1 MKRKLTL
8 VGIVLL
14 LAGCTFNVKPIY
26 NDNEQAKAEAAVIQF
41 HKWHNDRNLDEIYAR
56 FDDKVQ
62 GSVQTKEQF
71 KTAAT
76 ETFERWGKLQTTRLD
91 EAKVFPA
98 NPLQVK
104 MLYNSTFEKG
114 TAQEWFTWNIYGDD
128 VRLFEYRVTP
138 GWDK

>member
-1 MKRKLTL
+1 MKRNILLTIL
-8 VGIVLL
+8 ILL

-26 NDNEQAKAEAAVIQF
+26 NDKEQAKAETAVKQF

-62 GSVQTKEQF
+62 GAVQTKEQF
-71 KTAAT
+71 MTAAT
-76 ETFERWGKLQTTRLD
+76 ETFGQWGKLQTTRLD
-91 EAKVFPA
+91 EVKVFPT
-98 NPLQVK
+98 NPVQVK

-114 TAQEWFTWNIYGDD
+114 NAQEWFTWNIYGDD